1 MANKPNSNRQK
12 LVFRLEPAQTKPRNP
27 LVTQVIYKS
36 GAGLHQKNHSAL
48 RQQGKQALKNLAIK
62 DEED

>member
-1 MANKPNSNRQK
+1 MANKPKSNRQK

-27 LVTQVIYKS
+27 LVTSVIRKS
-36 GAGLHQKNHSAL
+36 GAGLHQKNNSAL
-48 RQQGKQALKNLAIK
+48 RKESKQALKNLAIK